1 MAGESHGQLLAIE
14 QIRRITDIENS
25 AVRAAAPVMRR
36 DRWCTVEISMDVT
49 GPSPEHPGDPE
60 TVIVEIPDD
69 FPLRRPEAHVNHR
82 RFAGLPHILWGKYIC
97 LYLSENDW
105 NSDDG
110 MFGYLERLA
119 DWFVRAAN
127 GTLEEVGQPL
137 HPPLSYPSRDAGSV
151 VIPVDFPEVPAG
163 TSWTGMAALAL
174 AAKDRAEIV
183 RWLPL
188 NAVEEEQESGFT
200 GIRQMLEANAWRR
213 RQTTLLGPVIVLPE
227 PLTFEFPRRVG
238 ELVTALEGQG
248 ISREETFDLMLRALG
263 INADLSRD
271 VDDPPLYVI
280 IGAPM
285 RGLAGAGSRQIHLA
299 VWRLAPEAVLRL
311 LSSLLLDTLSR
322 HAGPESVG
330 TLAASTQPLAWTV
343 VYEQRPQIIVRRD
356 SGRPAGWLRGKSV
369 LVLGCGAL
377 GARIAEHCGRAGV
390 ARLRLADQ
398 SAVSPGILVRQPYT
412 SDDIGL
418 PKATALGRRLAAV
431 NGDLKVTADVGDVL
445 RTLLTD
451 SQSPPGFE
459 LIVDATA
466 SRSVAARIESL
477 RRRSRGWPP
486 ILTVGVGH
494 ACERAVASVALP
506 EATGAGADIMHNF
519 SLAAMSRAD
528 LADFADDFFPDA
540 GRRRP
545 FQPEPGCSDAT
556 FQGSDGEAAA
566 LAAQMFTWALQVLQA
581 HSRGQYSPPK
591 SLLAARV
598 PGLANAGPG
607 YELLDWQNDLTLDDA
622 GHDYQIR
629 FLPSVVEAIRMEALT
644 TTQLEGELVETGGML
659 LGRIDDASRVI
670 WITAAT
676 GPTADS
682 ERSEHYFRHGLAGV
696 SGVIAD
702 RDAKS
707 RGRER
712 FVGMWHTHPFIE
724 PVPSRRDLAAMDT
737 LLVPLPDAPYR
748 GVLAIFGG
756 RGPLWPDWLHSRGNP
771 TAYAGLYL
779 TSTQQPRVPFVMP
792 LWPTTKLDRHRAY
805 RPQSI
810 SMPAD
815 RDSRKLAPRPL
826 DLYTHVP
833 ASS

>member
-14 QIRRITDIENS
+14 QIRRITDIEKS

-36 DRWCTVEISMDVT
+36 GRWCAVEISMDVT

-69 FPLRRPEAHVNHR
+69 FPLRTPEAHVNHR

-105 NSDDG
+105 DPADG

-127 GTLEEVGQPL
+127 GTLEEVGQPV
-137 HPPLSYPSRDAGSV
+137 HPPLSYPSSDAGSV
-151 VIPVDFPEVPAG
+151 MIPVDFPEVSAG
-163 TSWTGMAALAL
+163 TAWTGMAALTL

-183 RWLPL
+183 MWLPL
-188 NAVEEEQESGFT
+188 NVVEAGQESELA
-200 GIRQMLEANAWRR
+200 GIRQMLEATAWRR

-227 PLTFEFPRRVG
+227 PLTFEFPRTVG
-238 ELVTALEGQG
+238 ELVRALEGQG
-248 ISREETFDLMLRALG
+248 ISREETFDLMLRALE
-263 INADLSRD
+263 INADLSSD
-271 VDDPPLYVI
+271 VGAPPLYVI

-285 RGLAGAGSRQIHLA
+285 RGSAGAGLRQTHLA

-311 LSSLLLDTLSR
+311 LRSLLLDTLSR
-322 HAGPESVG
+322 RARPESVG
-330 TLAASTQPLAWTV
+330 TLAASKQPLAWTV
-343 VYEQRPQIIVRRD
+343 VYEQRPQVTVRRD
-356 SGRPAGWLRGKSV
+356 SERPAGWLRGKSV

-377 GARIAEHCGRAGV
+377 GARIAEHCVRAGV
-390 ARLRLADQ
+390 VRLQLADQ
-398 SAVSPGILVRQPYT
+398 GAVSPGILVRQPYV

-418 PKATALGRRLAAV
+418 PKATALARRLTAV
-431 NGDLKVTADVGDVL
+431 NADLRVTTTVGDLL

-451 SQSPPGFE
+451 SQSPPEFE

-466 SRSVAARIESL
+466 SRSVSARIESL
-477 RRRSRGWPP
+477 RRRSREWPP

-494 ACERAVASVALP
+494 TCERAIASVALP

-519 SLAAMSRAD
+519 SLAAMGRAD
-528 LADFADDFFPDA
+528 LTDFADDFFPDA
-540 GRRRP
+540 GWRRP

-556 FQGSDGEAAA
+556 FQGSDAEAAA
-566 LAAQMFTWALQVLQA
+566 LAGQMFTWALQVLQV
-581 HSRGQYSPPK
+581 HSRGWYSPPK

-598 PGLANAGPG
+598 PGLANAGSG

-622 GHDYQIR
+622 DHDYQIR
-629 FLPSVVEAIRMEALT
+629 FLPSVIDAIRMEALT
-644 TTQLEGELVETGGML
+644 TAQLEGELVETGGML
-659 LGRIDDASRVI
+659 LGRIDDACRVI
-670 WITAAT
+670 WMSAAT
-676 GPTADS
+676 SPTADS
-682 ERSEHYFRHGLAGV
+682 ERAQHYFRHGLAGV
-696 SGVIAD
+696 GGIIAD
-702 RDAKS
+702 HDAKS

-712 FVGMWHTHPFIE
+712 FVGMWHTHPSIE

-737 LLVPLPDAPYR
+737 LLVPVRDAPYR

-756 RGPLWPDWLHSRGNP
+756 RGPLWSDWLHGRGKP

-779 TSTQQPRVPFVMP
+779 TSPQQPRVPFVMP
-792 LWPTTKLDRHRAY
+792 LRPTIGTRPTSRLPTQIGECARRSGQPGTRASDGCACQY
-805 RPQSI
+805 AL
-810 SMPAD
+810 MN
-815 RDSRKLAPRPL
+815 
-826 DLYTHVP
+826 
-833 ASS
+833 